1 MQSRWEWEA
10 QKVEPALL
18 HKDPFPRAAAQ
29 SYHCLPCSTACTE
42 PGCPLPGTSCM
53 AETPGID
60 SEELV
65 QHKGAREPHLGGG
78 GFLQHGPLACRLGAL
93 PHPAFSDSK

>member
-1 MQSRWEWEA
+1 
-10 QKVEPALL
+10 
-18 HKDPFPRAAAQ
+18 
-29 SYHCLPCSTACTE
+29 
-42 PGCPLPGTSCM
+42 M